1 MTGVDRAAR
10 LVRAV
15 KATVSGDTSAVAELF
30 TEDVDA
36 WSPVV
41 HVTSREALAVELED
55 QDDAF
60 SAFEIDVRLVAMEEG
75 CGCAEWVA
83 SAIHSGPYPVDE
95 QTMLDPTGR
104 RVTLRG
110 VSVAEFDGDRIRA
123 FRVYWD
129 EIELV
134 EGLGLLADDE
144 GR

>member
-1 MTGVDRAAR
+1 LTGADRGAR

-15 KATVSGDTSAVAELF
+15 EATVSGDSSAVSELF

-55 QDDAF
+55 MDDAF
-60 SAFEIDVRLVAMEEG
+60 SELECHVRLVAVEQG
-75 CGCAEWVA
+75 HGCAEWVA

-95 QTMLDPTGR
+95 RTVLEPTGR

-110 VSVAEFDGDRIRA
+110 VSVAEFEGDRIRA
-123 FRVYWD
+123 FRLYWD
-129 EIELV
+129 EVDLV
-134 EGLGLLADDE
+134 EGLGLLPDH
-144 GR
+144 